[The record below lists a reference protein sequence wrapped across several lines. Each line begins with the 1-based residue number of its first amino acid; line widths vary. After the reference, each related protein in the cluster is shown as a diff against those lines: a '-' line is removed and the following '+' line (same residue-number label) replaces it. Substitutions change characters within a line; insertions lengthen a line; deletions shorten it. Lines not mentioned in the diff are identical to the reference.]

1 MIHGLRLAW
10 KKNIRVLTVEVDS
23 LQAHTRITNQTPV
36 GVRLANLVKERKDLL
51 DRDWDV
57 NIRHTYRE
65 ANQAADFLAKIGLQD
80 QSRRLTVW
88 EE

>member
-36 GVRLANLVKERKDLL
+36 GVRLAKSCER
-51 DRDWDV
+51 
-57 NIRHTYRE
+57 
-65 ANQAADFLAKIGLQD
+65 A
-80 QSRRLTVW
+80 
-88 EE
+88 